1 MGTSYTHLYTVLKQT
16 SPNSFDRS
24 SSSNLVF
31 YAQSTIAVI
40 SGRNTFCYGTEIVKN
55 EQFRY
60 WFIFSN
66 IVEVGAL
73 QALQPPTHEPRSHW
87 SKAINQIT
95 RNVYRGKGGEE

>member
-1 MGTSYTHLYTVLKQT
+1 M
-16 SPNSFDRS
+16 
-24 SSSNLVF
+24 F
-31 YAQSTIAVI
+31 YAQSNIAVI
-40 SGRNTFCYGTEIVKN
+40 SGRNTFCYGTAIVKNEQFGYWFIFSNTFCYGTEIVKN